1 MKSASESTIMTF
13 FEGQNGTTSRII
25 AFILQW
31 NCTII
36 PLALP
41 RLTQRIHSRP
51 LNFII
56 YDALDLENASLH
68 PVIDDSFFEHT
79 IIYQC
84 H

>member
-1 MKSASESTIMTF
+1 MYQASGS
-13 FEGQNGTTSRII
+13 
-25 AFILQW
+25 
-31 NCTII
+31 II

-41 RLTQRIHSRP
+41 RLTQRIHSPP

-79 IIYQC
+79 THRQNFGFTTKEIAQRFSY
-84 H
+84 